1 MSDLKVSSPVI
12 EILEKRVYIGG
23 LSKDINEKD
32 LEIRFNSF
40 GVVSKVDIIRQS
52 TGECR
57 GFAYVTLKTTDS
69 SWKKC
74 VSLFNGAKWNG
85 MTLKVQEAKLD
96 YKQRQ

>member
-52 TGECR
+52 TGEI
-57 GFAYVTLKTTDS
+57 
-69 SWKKC
+69 
-74 VSLFNGAKWNG
+74 
-85 MTLKVQEAKLD
+85 
-96 YKQRQ
+96 